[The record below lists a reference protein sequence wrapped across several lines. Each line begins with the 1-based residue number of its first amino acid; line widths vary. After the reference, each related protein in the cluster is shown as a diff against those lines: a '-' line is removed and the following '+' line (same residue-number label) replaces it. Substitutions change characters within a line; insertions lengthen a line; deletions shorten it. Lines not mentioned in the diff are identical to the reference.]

1 MADIDTAPHPA
12 SPIHAREEQI
22 FPRLP
27 APLIARIATYGD
39 EEFLPSDT
47 LLFGRGDRGPDFF
60 VVLDGAIDLFDGEG
74 GYVRSYLPGQF
85 SGELHLFSGRA
96 SLLDGRAAAG
106 TRVLRLSPEAFRRMA
121 SAEPDIGEIVM
132 RAFILR
138 RVDLLATGFGGI
150 TLVGSA
156 EDPETH
162 RIREF
167 LTRNAH
173 PHRFVD
179 LRDPAA
185 PEALTADEL
194 PAVLLPKGQVLSR
207 PSSAQLADLLG
218 LNAVAEGDA
227 TYDLVVVGAGPAG
240 LAAAV
245 YGASEGLSTFLVE
258 AEAPGGQAGTSSRI
272 ENYLGFPT
280 GISGQALAGRA
291 ITQAH
296 KFGAVLRVSRR
307 AEHLDCS
314 SRPFRLALAGGETVQ
329 ARAVVIATGARY
341 RRLDLPN
348 YAALE
353 GCGIYYAAT
362 PMEAQLCAGAEVVVV
377 GGGNSAGQAAM
388 FLSRSCARVH
398 ILVRG
403 PGLAATMSDYLVQR
417 IANSANVQL
426 HPYCEVTSVEGS
438 DFLTRLQ
445 WRDSANSTTETR
457 DVRGLFVMIGAAPN
471 TEWVSDCLPLDSA
484 GFVPTGMDA
493 EGRPLASPY
502 ATVVD
507 GVFAVGDV
515 RAGSVK
521 RVASGVGEGAAVVS
535 AVHRH
540 LAG

>member
-1 MADIDTAPHPA
+1 MAVADTPLRPEPPA
-12 SPIHAREEQI
+12 HARETQI
-22 FPRLP
+22 FPRLNT
-27 APLIARIATYGD
+27 PLIERIAAYGA
-39 EEFLPSDT
+39 EEQPASDM
-47 LLFGRGDRGPDFF
+47 LLFARGDRNPDFF
-60 VVLDGAIDLFDGEG
+60 VVREGAIDLFDGEG
-74 GYVRSYLPGQF
+74 DYVRSYLPGQF

-106 TRVLRLSPEAFRRMA
+106 TRLLRLSPQAFRRMA
-121 SAEPDIGEIVM
+121 SAEPDIGEIIM

-185 PEALTADEL
+185 PAALATDEL
-194 PAVLLPKGQVLSR
+194 PAVLLPEGKVLSR
-207 PSSAQLADLLG
+207 PSVTQLTELLG
-218 LNAVAEGDA
+218 LNGVPDSDA
-227 TYDLVVVGAGPAG
+227 LYDLVVVGAGPAG

-245 YGASEGLSTFLVE
+245 YGASEGLSTCVVE

-296 KFGAVLRVSRR
+296 KFGAALRVSCR
-307 AEHLDCS
+307 AEHLDCRS
-314 SRPFRLALAGGETVQ
+314 SPLQVSLESGETLQ

-341 RRLDLPN
+341 RRLDVPN

-353 GCGIYYAAT
+353 GRGIYYAAT

-417 IANSANVQL
+417 IAGSANVQL
-426 HPYCEVTSVEGS
+426 HPFCEVTSVEGT
-438 DFLTRLQ
+438 DFLTRLS
-445 WRDSANSTTETR
+445 WRDSASGTTATR

-471 TEWVSDCLPLDSA
+471 TAWLSDCLPLDPA
-484 GFVPTGMDA
+484 GFVPTGVDTA
-493 EGRPLASPY
+493 GRPLASPY
-502 ATVVD
+502 ATIID

-540 LAG
+540 IAG